1 MTGHKLGKQ
10 SPIALLYSGLAC
22 SVINMEVRLSGPLES
37 YKYLNLLAN
46 NVPPPS
52 SDKISDPLTDVMTLQ
67 INSKVPPPPPPISS
81 LSQWSK

>member
-1 MTGHKLGKQ
+1 
-10 SPIALLYSGLAC
+10 
-22 SVINMEVRLSGPLES
+22 MEVRLSGPLES

-52 SDKISDPLTDVMTLQ
+52 SDKITDPLTDVMTLQ
-67 INSKVPPPPPPISS
+67 INSKSPHPPQNSS